1 MSQGS
6 SCPPPR
12 VVAALLTVLFSLAT
26 PSVEAYS
33 RRGTI
38 DVRWMEASA
47 CFGLPAAEL
56 RRLKRV
62 VKLESISVYDLERSS
77 TVPVWRDDYPWDAPR
92 PLDPDG
98 CLRFGDAQGSAAWKP
113 LQPLRVG
120 VPYEVVMKLERTKR
134 TDPTK
139 FHSARFCLRRQFDGE
154 TGLITLK
161 HVGAQGW
168 NTWAC
173 KNT

>member
-1 MSQGS
+1 MSHVL
-6 SCPPPR
+6 SCTRPR
-12 VVAALLTVLFSLAT
+12 VVASLLTVFFSLAT

-38 DVRWMEASA
+38 DVRWMEGSA

-62 VKLESISVYDLERSS
+62 VKLESISVFDLERSS
-77 TVPVWRDDYPWDAPR
+77 TVPVWLDEYPWSEPR

-98 CLRFGDAQGSAAWKP
+98 CLLFGDAQGSAARKP

-120 VPYEVVMKLERTKR
+120 VPYEVVMKLERTKG
-134 TDPTK
+134 TDPTM
-139 FHSARFCLRRQFDGE
+139 FHSARFCLRRQLDGE

-173 KNT
+173 EHT